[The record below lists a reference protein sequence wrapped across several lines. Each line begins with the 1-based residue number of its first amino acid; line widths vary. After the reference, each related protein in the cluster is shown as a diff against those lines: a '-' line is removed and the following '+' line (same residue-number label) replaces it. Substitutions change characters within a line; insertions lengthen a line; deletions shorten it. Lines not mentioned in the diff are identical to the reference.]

1 MTEQPPGPP
10 EHPPGQGEFSDF
22 FHTDEL
28 PTGPAPPRSHRGER
42 DLGPLSRRVLA
53 PLTAVVVVV
62 VVILLLIWINGKSP
76 GTGPGP
82 GVIAGPPGSPR
93 PHHHT
98 TTPHHHLTPTPTR
111 TPTAAHKA
119 SPSATP
125 SISPTARTSSTPTA
139 STIPGAAGGRN
150 AMAPVQVLNNSTI
163 SGLAARVAG
172 ELEGKGWHVSS
183 VGNFQGLVPVTTVY
197 FAPGQRAA
205 ADHLEREF
213 DSIRRVL
220 PGGSGG
226 VHPPGHGLTLVVT
239 RDWSG

>member
-1 MTEQPPGPP
+1 MSTEPPPGA
-10 EHPPGQGEFSDF
+10 PGTPTGDPSQFSDF

-28 PTGPAPPRSHRGER
+28 PAATVPARSHRGER

-82 GVIAGPPGSPR
+82 GVIAGPTGSSAHR
-93 PHHHT
+93 HHT
-98 TTPHHHLTPTPTR
+98 TGPHHRPTTRTTPRATASASSPHTA
-111 TPTAAHKA
+111 TPTA
-119 SPSATP
+119 
-125 SISPTARTSSTPTA
+125 TPTA
-139 STIPGAAGGRN
+139 PPSSSAVPGAGEHRT

-172 ELEGKGWHVSS
+172 ELDGKGWRVSG
-183 VGNFQGLVPVTTVY
+183 VGNLQGVVPVTTVY
-197 FAPGQRAA
+197 FARGQRAA
-205 ADHLEREF
+205 AEHLKREF
-213 DSIRRVL
+213 PSIGRVL
-220 PGGSGG
+220 PAGAGH
-226 VHPPGHGLTLVVT
+226 VQPPSQGLTLVLT